1 MNTIVMNTLTGAV
14 SEYDGFAFQSIT
26 PAHAA
31 SVMGLFALGGEDD
44 AGNPIVSTITTGK
57 AQQGS
62 SLKKMLAAVYFA
74 MKGTGASTLTVHGE
88 QASYAYPFTGS
99 PAGVAR
105 VRTGR
110 GIRENY
116 LAFAYSNTDGATFQ
130 LDKMEVLV
138 AESKNRRI

>member
-1 MNTIVMNTLTGAV
+1 M
-14 SEYDGFAFQSIT
+14 
-26 PAHAA
+26 
-31 SVMGLFALGGEDD
+31 
-44 AGNPIVSTITTGK
+44 
-57 AQQGS
+57 
-62 SLKKMLAAVYFA
+62 KKMLAAVYFA

-99 PAGVAR
+99 PAGEAR

-116 LAFAYSNTDGATFQ
+116 LAFAYSNTDGANFQ